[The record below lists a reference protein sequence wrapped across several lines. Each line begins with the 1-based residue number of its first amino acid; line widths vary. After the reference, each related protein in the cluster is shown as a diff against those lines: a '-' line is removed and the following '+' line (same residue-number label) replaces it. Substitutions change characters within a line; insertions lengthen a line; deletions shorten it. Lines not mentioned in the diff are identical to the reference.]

1 MRKIITR
8 CRYVISESYNNA
20 KHVSLLAGKM
30 IIAISD
36 TPDIYVN
43 LQRETDKDTLK
54 IAKKLWEPLTPK
66 LDHRQLEYFK

>member
-1 MRKIITR
+1 M
-8 CRYVISESYNNA
+8 
-20 KHVSLLAGKM
+20 SLLAGKM